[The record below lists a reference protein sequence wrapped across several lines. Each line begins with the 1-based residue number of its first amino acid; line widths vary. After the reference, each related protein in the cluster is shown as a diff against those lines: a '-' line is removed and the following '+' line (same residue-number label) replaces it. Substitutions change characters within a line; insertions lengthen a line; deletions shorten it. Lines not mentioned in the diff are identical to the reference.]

1 MSSSKPCPS
10 KNKIFS
16 NKYLVPA
23 KTHYDYLLTFRKH
36 ITKIYGI
43 EESDKRLKYL
53 IKFENK
59 PIVYTSSSNKEL
71 QNYETKLV
79 DFMRECDPDLF
90 TNIAKQFKTKYGY
103 EWVSQFTTR
112 GEVKQSLFW
121 DKLKTHWDQQRE
133 ALRKIKEEKKM
144 EKERERQR
152 KVEEEKIEE
161 EIKTAEDKLGQK
173 YKQAQI
179 IDDVKKKIQD
189 FVYKCCNQSQTDWV
203 DSMLNWWK
211 AYLFV

>member
-1 MSSSKPCPS
+1 MSFSKPIQS
-10 KNKIFS
+10 KNKTFS

-23 KTHYDYLLTFRKH
+23 KIHYDYLLTFRKH
-36 ITKIYGI
+36 ITDRYGI
-43 EESDKRLKYL
+43 EESDKRLKCL

-59 PIVYTSSSNKEL
+59 PIVYTSNSNTDL

-79 DFMRECDPDLF
+79 DFMWKCDPDLF
-90 TNIAKQFKTKYGY
+90 KNIAKQFRTKDGY
-103 EWVSQFTTR
+103 EWVSQFTAR

-133 ALRKIKEEKKM
+133 ALRKIEEQKKM

-152 KVEEEKIEE
+152 KVEVEKIAD
-161 EIKTAEDKLGQK
+161 KTRQM
-173 YKQAQI
+173 YNQTQI
-179 IDDVKKKIQD
+179 IDDIKRIQD
-189 FVYKCCNQSQTDWV
+189 YVDKWCNQSQTKII

-211 AYLFV
+211 AFLFV